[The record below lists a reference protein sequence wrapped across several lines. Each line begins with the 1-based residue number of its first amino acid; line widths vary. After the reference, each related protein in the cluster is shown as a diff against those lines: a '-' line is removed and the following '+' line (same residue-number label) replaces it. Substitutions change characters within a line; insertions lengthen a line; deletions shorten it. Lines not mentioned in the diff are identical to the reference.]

1 MNTEAPLPFPG
12 KAEML
17 GSAPAT
23 PFPACNTT
31 CAHTQSTNACSAGTP
46 DDLSCKHLS
55 ATAGLLFAYFGSGLV
70 EEGLEGDCTAAHP
83 LPRLTFWADLL
94 ALRSKGPHRLKS
106 KKGVVASSD
115 PELGGGRGKQQP
127 VAITLEGPSTHG
139 VAAGRKASTLS
150 PPSSFPLFPV
160 QSCKKSFLWLS
171 PEVPVGGI
179 VRQDSSTPSKKVKL
193 HS

>member
-1 MNTEAPLPFPG
+1 MSDLTLLSAIMNTKAPLLFPG

-31 CAHTQSTNACSAGTP
+31 CAHPQSTNACSAGTP

-55 ATAGLLFAYFGSGLV
+55 ATGSLLFAYFGSGLV

-94 ALRSKGPHRLKS
+94 ALRSKGLQPPQKQ
-106 KKGVVASSD
+106 K
-115 PELGGGRGKQQP
+115 GGGFF
-127 VAITLEGPSTHG
+127 I
-139 VAAGRKASTLS
+139 
-150 PPSSFPLFPV
+150 
-160 QSCKKSFLWLS
+160 
-171 PEVPVGGI
+171 
-179 VRQDSSTPSKKVKL
+179 
-193 HS
+193 